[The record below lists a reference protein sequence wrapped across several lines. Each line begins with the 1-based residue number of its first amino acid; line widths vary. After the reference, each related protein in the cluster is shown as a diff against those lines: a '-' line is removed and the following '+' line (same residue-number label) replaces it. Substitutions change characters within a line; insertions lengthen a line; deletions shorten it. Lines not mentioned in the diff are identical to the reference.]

1 MTPKRHWFRNL
12 KWHRNSVRCKTIISD
27 WLWNVF
33 LLRKSFSKPTS
44 MSCPMNMEAR
54 NQYLKDLRSEYLK
67 TKSKKERSKILNEAE
82 KRTGLERK
90 YLIKKFR
97 PKSNLDKQP
106 ANRKKRKQYYDGA
119 VKTALVQIQISFP
132 LAGNS
137 FRQRHGVYQ
146 CSLV

>member
-1 MTPKRHWFRNL
+1 
-12 KWHRNSVRCKTIISD
+12 
-27 WLWNVF
+27 
-33 LLRKSFSKPTS
+33 
-44 MSCPMNMEAR
+44 MNMEAR

-132 LAGNS
+132 LARNS
-137 FRQRHGVYQ
+137 FGQWHGVYQ